1 MPKSIL
7 IPNGQTDP
15 NSQTDVVEIGPVT
28 ALIQSATRSRGRM
41 MTRPVLA
48 RAYQPV
54 RQVVWR

>member
-7 IPNGQTDP
+7 IP
-15 NSQTDVVEIGPVT
+15 NSQTDVVEISPVT